1 MVNEKVAYRS
11 YLLRLWREEIDH
23 EAIWRSSLESA
34 QTGERFYFASIRD
47 LILFLLQQTS
57 SSEAASYDLANRD

>member
-1 MVNEKVAYRS
+1 MVNQKVAYRS
-11 YLLRLWREEIDH
+11 YLLRLWQEIDH
-23 EAIWRSSLESA
+23 EAVWRSSLESA